1 MCQTMH
7 ANTYVSRP
15 LLSYMCHLHCM
26 LVIIIL
32 THPPVCPPLPQKRK
46 EKENWF
52 GDKSTQCVCT
62 RILILLIMAYE
73 MLYNAMMPFRFSLL
87 RHDKNIEM
95 HLIIL

>member
-15 LLSYMCHLHCM
+15 LLSYMCHLLCM

-46 EKENWF
+46 DFSSQNGPPTNAKEVLPP
-52 GDKSTQCVCT
+52 TT
-62 RILILLIMAYE
+62 RPD
-73 MLYNAMMPFRFSLL
+73 YNVVF
-87 RHDKNIEM
+87 KNIKGLGLRLGVSCTQGV
-95 HLIIL
+95 HLS

>member
-15 LLSYMCHLHCM
+15 LLSYMCHLLCM

-46 EKENWF
+46 RKEKKKKIGSE
-52 GDKSTQCVCT
+52 
-62 RILILLIMAYE
+62 I
-73 MLYNAMMPFRFSLL
+73 SL
-87 RHDKNIEM
+87 RNVFAHEF
-95 HLIIL
+95 